1 MIYKYIRFST
11 EKQDDRSQETIIDE
25 YLTRKGM
32 TADKTFKDEGI
43 SGGRAYTQRNLFNLC
58 LSLQRHDTV
67 VVSEVSRLTRSGI
80 GELCEIIERYFKPNG
95 LRLIICREGFDID
108 CSDINPLVEMQL
120 YMCATFAKIEKSLIQ
135 GRTKDK
141 LEAIK
146 TEIDSNGFYVTK
158 SGRVITKLG
167 NGRKPTRECVKAA
180 SAKRM
185 EKADSNEAN
194 KVFEAYLGIFESHH
208 EPPQW
213 GDTMA
218 WYQDL
223 ADELNKM
230 GCKTPSGEEYTAMRA
245 YDMHRFLKRRLKRRN
260 QIGKEEKL

>member
-32 TADKTFKDEGI
+32 TADKTFRDEGI
-43 SGGRAYTQRNLFNLC
+43 SGGKAYTQRNLYGLC
-58 LSLQRHDTV
+58 VSLQRHDTV

-80 GELCEIIERYFKPNG
+80 GELCEIIEKYFKPNG

-141 LEAIK
+141 LESIK
-146 TEIDSNGFYVTK
+146 TEINEHGYYVTK
-158 SGRVITKLG
+158 SGRIIRKLG
-167 NGRKPTRECVKAA
+167 NERKPTQQCHAA
-180 SAKRM
+180 AGEKSARNA
-185 EKADSNEAN
+185 EANEAN
-194 KVFEAYLGIFESHH
+194 KAFEAYIEIYESHH
-208 EPPQW
+208 GSMDSVMENK
-213 GDTMA
+213 MEA
-218 WYQDL
+218 WQRL
-223 ADELNKM
+223 ADELNRL
-230 GCKTPSGEEYTAMRA
+230 GYTTATGLEYTALRA
-245 YDMHRFLKRRLKRRN
+245 IGMYRNMKQRRN
-260 QIGKEEKL
+260 NRQRKEAQ